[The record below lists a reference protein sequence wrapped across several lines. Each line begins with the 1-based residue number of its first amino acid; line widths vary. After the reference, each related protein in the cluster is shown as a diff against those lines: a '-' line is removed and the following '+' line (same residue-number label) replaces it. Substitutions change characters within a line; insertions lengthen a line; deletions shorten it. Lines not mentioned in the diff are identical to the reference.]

1 MPSLR
6 DFLSLVV
13 DLAQSHG
20 ETFSDDFAVVIEN
33 QVRSRWPGE
42 RIYVVPSGSRKE
54 PSRAEAI
61 AEASRRLPPKIVA
74 ERFGVTR
81 NYVNKVNLRTTR
93 TP

>member
-42 RIYVVPSGSRKE
+42 RIYVVPSGSAKDT
-54 PSRAEAI
+54 SKASAI
-61 AEASRRLPPKIVA
+61 ARASQGLPTMVVA

-81 NYVNKVNLRTTR
+81 RYVEKIKARAN
-93 TP
+93 